1 MKKLL
6 GLLISTVASW
16 ACSIDQNY
24 LECLYKY
31 MISKPFDL
39 NGVFYQYDF
48 NKDGY
53 IQKNDWVY
61 YDLPGQK
68 FYRLMG
74 RPSSATDVFGW
85 QPIPTSALA
94 DLDADHPA
102 GVFVFLGFP
111 GEYDSRFSWAF
122 VPWGTAQVYKL
133 SGQASNGSF
142 LYLDLDCDG
151 RADPLIDMSVDFQ
164 TSSVLLPGTEGPA
177 GMKVRFVYTGSYGL
191 NCQSGSG
198 WSSSFYS
205 SSSSWSGSSG
215 GNSSWSNSFSSSW
228 SSGWSSSVSS
238 SWSSWSSISSSSWS
252 SGWSS
257 SYNSSSSYSS
267 MIGGCFDMISYET
280 FFVNKNLVEHHVLP
294 LYYMSGVHLQD
305 GYVLGGA
312 LDRPGLD
319 GVHIVSA
326 GIVTKIGKDSQILWS
341 RAILPVDAEDMIDGV
356 YLLSMRPDRF
366 LLNTNYYRHGFSVS
380 YGNIVGIMDRYGNT
394 RYLNLYFLN
403 EPGIDRLHSGTRLIG
418 CTVLRSQEAICYGEL
433 ELSLP
438 ATRYTTRVLP
448 TPQSSS
454 DCGCGDHYSSSS
466 SQVAGRLKASMAYA
480 FVIDANGNVK
490 WAKAYDGATL
500 YQQERPN
507 TEEWKYDSIVQVQDG
522 LVVLGS
528 NHNTI
533 EGVAPRSLL
542 LAKMNP
548 NGELQWATTLYNRQ
562 NLNRELYG
570 QYAIEKDGR
579 IYATF
584 SESSPN
590 TSTQEAN
597 ILVMNEYGHI
607 QAIRRLTTR
616 SPINVDLPLY
626 DSGVA
631 LYVDAGDN
639 IYVLDYDLHTTGMIP
654 SSHNFFL
661 SEDGMGASVIG
672 LDILQDAGVKL
683 TKYDM
688 AGNGCR
694 TQNTI
699 PLKQPQDISG
709 RYEIWSASQVIE
721 FDLHLD
727 KIPYRVINSDDVEA
741 HRTCYKDRGTI
752 CIN

>member
-1 MKKLL
+1 MRKLSMLLL
-6 GLLISTVASW
+6 GTAMSW

-24 LECLYKY
+24 LDCLYKY

-48 NKDGY
+48 NKDNY

-61 YDLPGQK
+61 YDLAGQK

-122 VPWGTAQVYKL
+122 VPWGTTQVYKL

-177 GMKVRFVYTGSYGL
+177 GEKVRFVYTGSYGL
-191 NCQSGSG
+191 NCQSGPG
-198 WSSSFYS
+198 WSSSFS
-205 SSSSWSGSSG
+205 SSWSSWSGSSG
-215 GNSSWSNSFSSSW
+215 GNSSWSSSFSSSW

-238 SWSSWSSISSSSWS
+238 SWSSWSSVSSSSWS

-257 SYNSSSSYSS
+257 SSSS
-267 MIGGCFDMISYET
+267 MIGGCFDMISYEI

-312 LDRPGLD
+312 LDRPDLAGT
-319 GVHIVSA
+319 HTVSA
-326 GIVTKIGKDSQILWS
+326 GIVTKIDKDSQILWS
-341 RAILPVDAEDMIDGV
+341 RAILPAGAEDMIDGV

-366 LLNTNYYRHGFSVS
+366 LLNANYFRHGFSTS
-380 YGNIVGIMDRYGNT
+380 YGNIVGVMDRYGNS
-394 RYLNLYFLN
+394 RYINLYYLN
-403 EPGIDRLHSGTRLIG
+403 EPGIDRLHSGMRLID

-433 ELSLP
+433 QLSLS

-466 SQVAGRLKASMAYA
+466 SQVTSGRLKASMAYA
-480 FVIDANGNVK
+480 FMVDTNGNIK

-500 YQQERPN
+500 YQHERPN
-507 TEEWKYDSIVQVQDG
+507 TEEWEYDSIVQVQDG

-548 NGELQWATTLYNRQ
+548 NGELQWATTLYNTQ

-597 ILVMNEYGHI
+597 ILVMNENGHI
-607 QAIRRLTTR
+607 QTIRRLTTH
-616 SPINVDLPLY
+616 SPIYVDLPLY

-661 SEDGMGASVIG
+661 SGDGMGASVIG

-688 AGNGCR
+688 AGNGCH

-699 PLKQPQDISG
+699 PLKQPQDISQ
-709 RYEIWSASQVIE
+709 RYGIWSASKVIE

-727 KIPYRVINSDDVEA
+727 KIPYRAINSDDVEA